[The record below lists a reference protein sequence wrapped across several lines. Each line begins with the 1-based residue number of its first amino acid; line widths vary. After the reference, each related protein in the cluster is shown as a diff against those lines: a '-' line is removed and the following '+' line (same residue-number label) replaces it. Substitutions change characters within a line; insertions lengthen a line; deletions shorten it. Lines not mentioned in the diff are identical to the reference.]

1 MVTHPDVV
9 ANVETAGFSVTANSR
24 VTQVTRMFSF
34 STFREFFGDFR
45 ESDVRCEMH
54 PHRCY
59 QVRIFGSH
67 KYVVVPKPER
77 MSRDQAFSAF
87 PASSIAMQT
96 AGINQEHGIGDV
108 TFSEEQAEQE
118 ELQEE
123 QEEESEDPPV
133 SEGQS
138 EDTPEL

>member
-24 VTQVTRMFSF
+24 VTRVTRMFSF
-34 STFREFFGDFR
+34 STFRELFGDFR
-45 ESDVRCEMH
+45 ESEVDVRCEMH

-59 QVRIFGSH
+59 QVRICGSH
-67 KYVVVPKPER
+67 KYVVVPEPER
-77 MSRDQAFSAF
+77 MSHTQEM
-87 PASSIAMQT
+87 IAMQT

>member
-1 MVTHPDVV
+1 M
-9 ANVETAGFSVTANSR
+9 SR
-24 VTQVTRMFSF
+24 RAIFNAKCTLIDAIKF
-34 STFREFFGDFR
+34 DF
-45 ESDVRCEMH
+45 
-54 PHRCY
+54 
-59 QVRIFGSH
+59 FGSH
-67 KYVVVPKPER
+67 KYVVVPEPER
-77 MSRDQAFSAF
+77 MSRDQAFSTF

-118 ELQEE
+118 EKQEE

>member
-1 MVTHPDVV
+1 MSHTQ
-9 ANVETAGFSVTANSR
+9 ET
-24 VTQVTRMFSF
+24 
-34 STFREFFGDFR
+34 
-45 ESDVRCEMH
+45 
-54 PHRCY
+54 
-59 QVRIFGSH
+59 
-67 KYVVVPKPER
+67 
-77 MSRDQAFSAF
+77 
-87 PASSIAMQT
+87 IAMQT
-96 AGINQEHGIGDV
+96 AGINQEHGFRDV

>member
-1 MVTHPDVV
+1 MVP
-9 ANVETAGFSVTANSR
+9 E
-24 VTQVTRMFSF
+24 
-34 STFREFFGDFR
+34 
-45 ESDVRCEMH
+45 
-54 PHRCY
+54 
-59 QVRIFGSH
+59 
-67 KYVVVPKPER
+67 PER
-77 MSRDQAFSAF
+77 MSHTQEM
-87 PASSIAMQT
+87 IAMQT